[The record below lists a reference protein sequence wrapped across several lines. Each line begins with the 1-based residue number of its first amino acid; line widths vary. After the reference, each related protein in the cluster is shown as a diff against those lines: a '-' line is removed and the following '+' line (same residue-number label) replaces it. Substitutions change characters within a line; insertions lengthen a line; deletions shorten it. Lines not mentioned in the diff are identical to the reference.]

1 VIIIVFSSQV
11 FAVAVSDIYDRIELL
26 NGLCFKVRILC
37 SRVQIGSFGRTVIFM
52 DTLSDVLNSVRFQG
66 AMYGLIE
73 CTAPWGIQFPGTP
86 GHIGL
91 FMVVRGGCLI
101 QFEGEKEPIS
111 LAAGELVLSRK
122 NVAAEFKD
130 APSSP
135 VLPIEQIASAMP
147 DRGRVLTL
155 GGGGASSSLMVGCFI
170 LDAHQH
176 NPFMTSLP
184 SVIHLTSQ
192 RVQAEPGLESTIRL
206 LISEI
211 SGSGP
216 GGDILVN
223 RLSDAIFVQVVR
235 AYIGQIKQCKET
247 PGWLKALADAEIGP
261 ALNLI
266 HDKPEVPW
274 TVATLADAVNMSR
287 TSFATKFAA
296 AVNNTPID
304 YLTSWRMQKAIALMR
319 GGEGNMEYI
328 SNTVGYISRAAFAKA
343 FKKEFGESPGQ
354 YRDKLNNSQRMAVM
368 NS

>member
-1 VIIIVFSSQV
+1 
-11 FAVAVSDIYDRIELL
+11 
-26 NGLCFKVRILC
+26 
-37 SRVQIGSFGRTVIFM
+37 M
-52 DTLSDVLNSVRFQG
+52 DTLSDVLNSIRFQG

-73 CTAPWGIQFPGTP
+73 CTAPWGIRVPAAQ
-86 GHIGL
+86 GHIRL
-91 FMVVRGGCLI
+91 FMVVRGGCLL
-101 QFEGEKEPIS
+101 QLEGDQEPIS
-111 LAAGELVLSRK
+111 LAAGELVLARK
-122 NVAAEFKD
+122 DGTAEFKD
-130 APSSP
+130 APSSL
-135 VLPIEQIASAMP
+135 VLPIEQISNAMP
-147 DRGRVLTL
+147 ARGRVLKL

-184 SVIHLTSQ
+184 GVIHLTSQ
-192 RVQAEPGLESTIRL
+192 LVQAEPGLESTIRL
-206 LISEI
+206 LISEV

-223 RLSDAIFVQVVR
+223 RLSDAIFVQVIR

-266 HDKPEVPW
+266 HEKPEIPW

-296 AVNNTPID
+296 VVKTTPID

-319 GGEGNMEYI
+319 DGEANVEYI
-328 SNTVGYISRAAFAKA
+328 SNAVGYISRAAFAKA
-343 FKKEFGESPGQ
+343 FKKEFGQSPGE
-354 YRDKLNNSQRMAVM
+354 YRHKLNNGKSVAVV
-368 NS
+368 NH

>member
-1 VIIIVFSSQV
+1 
-11 FAVAVSDIYDRIELL
+11 
-26 NGLCFKVRILC
+26 
-37 SRVQIGSFGRTVIFM
+37 M
-52 DTLSDVLNSVRFQG
+52 DTLSDVLSSVRFQG
-66 AMYGLIE
+66 AMYGLLE
-73 CTAPWGIQFPGTP
+73 CTAPWGVRLPAAQ
-86 GHIGL
+86 GHVGL
-91 FMVVRGGCLI
+91 FMVVRGGCLV
-101 QFEGEKEPIS
+101 QFEGEEETIS

-122 NVAAEFKD
+122 DVGAELKD
-130 APSSP
+130 APNSV
-135 VLPIEQIASAMP
+135 VLPIEQVSSAMP
-147 DRGRVLTL
+147 ARGRVLEL
-155 GGGGASSSLMVGCFI
+155 GGGGASSSLMAGCFI

-184 SVIHLTSQ
+184 NIIHLTSQ

-206 LISEI
+206 LISEV

-266 HDKPEVPW
+266 HEKPEIPW

-296 AVNNTPID
+296 VVKTTPID

-319 GGEGNMEYI
+319 DGEANVEYI
-328 SNTVGYISRAAFAKA
+328 SNAVGYVSRAAFAKA
-343 FKKEFGESPGQ
+343 FKKELGESPGE
-354 YRDKLNNSQRMAVM
+354 YRNKLAERKRMAVA
-368 NS
+368 NA

>member
-1 VIIIVFSSQV
+1 MAEQS
-11 FAVAVSDIYDRIELL
+11 Y
-26 NGLCFKVRILC
+26 
-37 SRVQIGSFGRTVIFM
+37 M
-52 DTLSDVLNSVRFQG
+52 DTLSDVLNSIRFQG

-73 CTAPWGIQFPGTP
+73 CTAPWGIRMPPAQ
-86 GHIGL
+86 GHLRL

-101 QFEGEKEPIS
+101 QFEGEEEPIS

-122 NVAAEFKD
+122 DGTAEFKD
-130 APSSP
+130 APSSL
-135 VLPIEQIASAMP
+135 VLPIEQISSEMP
-147 DRGRVLTL
+147 ARGRVLKL
-155 GGGGASSSLMVGCFI
+155 GGGGATSALMVGCFI

-184 SVIHLTSQ
+184 GVIHLTSQ

-206 LISEI
+206 LISEV

-223 RLSDAIFVQVVR
+223 RLSDAIFVQVIR
-235 AYIGQIKQCKET
+235 AYIGQIKQCRET

-296 AVNNTPID
+296 VVKTTPID

-319 GGEGNMEYI
+319 DGEANMEHI
-328 SNTVGYISRAAFAKA
+328 SSAVGYVSRAAFAKA
-343 FKKEFGESPGQ
+343 FKKEFGASPGE
-354 YRDKLNNSQRMAVM
+354 YRHKLNNGKSVALV
-368 NS
+368 NH